1 MDGDDGT
8 MTALLPQVTATTTLE
23 PLLLDARAAAAL
35 CGIGRS
41 LWLELHA
48 SGRCPLPI
56 RLGRRVVWRRE
67 ELEAWVRA
75 GCPARERWQE
85 TWKKSFA
92 FAHNVK

>member
-67 ELEAWVRA
+67 ELQAWVRA
-75 GCPARERWQE
+75 GCQARERWQE
-85 TWKKSFA
+85 TWGKSFD
-92 FAHNVK
+92 FANIRK